1 MGPLLWGQHSKRA
14 GKAGPFASWTEAGK
28 AGLLHTSRLMANV
41 FEPSFDGDTDQFRRA
56 RLGDQAGCERLGIS
70 LYELAPGQSG
80 DFHYHLGNEELLI
93 VVRGRP
99 TLRTGSGS
107 RELAEGDVVAC
118 PRGER
123 GGHGFE
129 NRTGEAVRVLVVS
142 EMNEPNVSVYPDT
155 NQVGVY
161 DAARRGE
168 RRFGALFDVGSAAG
182 NYGGGRARIVPPK

>member
-1 MGPLLWGQHSKRA
+1 MKRD
-14 GKAGPFASWTEAGK
+14 
-28 AGLLHTSRLMANV
+28 TSRPVPNI
-41 FEPSFDGDTDQFRRA
+41 FQPSFDGDTDEFRRA

-70 LYELAPGQSG
+70 LYELASGQRG

-99 TLRTGSGS
+99 TLRTGSGR
-107 RELAEGDVVAC
+107 RELTEGDLVAF

-123 GGHGFE
+123 GVHGFE

-168 RRFGALFDVGSAAG
+168 RRFGALFDVGSAADD
-182 NYGGGRARIVPPK
+182 YGGGQARIDPPR